1 MKKVSKIFLVLC
13 LSITLLSSGAS
24 AQSLFG
30 ITDPAGC
37 ESKDIF
43 LPNLL
48 ICGRSPSSG
57 ACQAYQKPC
66 GLGDLAETGS
76 RVLVWLITIVLLIVP
91 LIIMY
96 YGAMVMY
103 HSTLNPDLKIS
114 VLNDIKKRFKQII
127 IYFILLLAGW
137 LIVRT
142 VVDVFQVDERVPT
155 FLIDEN
161 GNEVKARPFNT
172 N

>member
-1 MKKVSKIFLVLC
+1 MQKIKKIFLGTC
-13 LSITLLSSGAS
+13 LTVILFSSFNTAS

-30 ITDPAGC
+30 ITDPPGC

-57 ACQAYQKPC
+57 ACQAYQKQC

-76 RVLVWLITIVLLIVP
+76 RVLVWLITIVLLVVP

-96 YGAMVMY
+96 YGAKLMWYQQQAKAEMVKFVKERL
-103 HSTLNPDLKIS
+103 TII
-114 VLNDIKKRFKQII
+114 VLF
-127 IYFILLLAGW
+127 FILMLSGW

-142 VVDVFQVDERVPT
+142 VVDIFQVDERVPT

>member
-1 MKKVSKIFLVLC
+1 MKKVSKVFLFLC

-76 RVLVWLITIVLLIVP
+76 RVLVWLITIALLIVP

-96 YGAMVMY
+96 YGAMMIIY
-103 HSTLNPDLKIS
+103 QQKELPGKLAEIR
-114 VLNDIKKRFKQII
+114 KRFWQIL
-127 IYFILLLAGW
+127 IYFILMLAGW

-142 VVDVFQVDERVPT
+142 VVDIFQVEERVPT